1 VTLTVENLEMSGDAV
16 SAEIRAGELS
26 QPLSF
31 RVEGGSFG
39 RELDFLVPLTLLPAM
54 KKGVPIS
61 LPGELSPKLLTASED
76 IQAIFGLWNPSYE
89 PVAVDARRRAP
100 DGTRASGVGCF
111 FSAGVD
117 SFYTAVKHQD
127 EITHLIYLRT
137 GFDRTEPAADE
148 NLRAAAEELGKPLI
162 ELETNVRPIANAFAV
177 EFADYSSAPLA
188 AAALLFQ
195 NTFGKVF
202 IASSFSYLALTRWG
216 SHPLIDPLWSTESL
230 EFVHDGCEATR
241 PMKLAM
247 LADNDV
253 AMRRLRVCHRTGVD
267 RDGAATVNCGECPKC
282 IRTMI
287 NLRAA
292 GAAGR
297 CATLPET
304 LDLRDVERLEIQ
316 DDRDLAFM
324 LENLHA
330 VEVERSDEELA
341 TALRSVLERQG
352 AGTAA
357 DVEMPDSLL
366 LRRRLH
372 HAERTVRKREREL
385 QRLRSSLSWR
395 LTAPLRIGG
404 RREPRD

>member
-1 VTLTVENLEMSGDAV
+1 MTLTVENLEMSDEAV

-31 RVEGGSFG
+31 RVEGASFG

-54 KKGVPIS
+54 KKGVPIA
-61 LPGELSPKLLTASED
+61 LPGDLSPRLLTSSAD
-76 IQAIFGLWNPSYE
+76 IQAIFRLWNPSYE
-89 PVAVDARRRAP
+89 AVALDARRRAP
-100 DGTRASGVGCF
+100 DGAQASGVGCF

-195 NTFGKVF
+195 STFEKVF

-267 RDGAATVNCGECPKC
+267 GAGGATVNCGECPKC

-297 CATLPET
+297 CATLPDT
-304 LDLRDVERLEIQ
+304 LDLRDVE
-316 DDRDLAFM
+316 
-324 LENLHA
+324 
-330 VEVERSDEELA
+330 S
-341 TALRSVLERQG
+341 LRSRTIAISRSCSRTCTRSRSSEATRSWPPLCGRYWSG
-352 AGTAA
+352 RAPG
-357 DVEMPDSLL
+357 
-366 LRRRLH
+366 RRLTW
-372 HAERTVRKREREL
+372 RCPIRCCYGGGSTMPNG
-385 QRLRSSLSWR
+385 RSGSESASSSDSEALS
-395 LTAPLRIGG
+395 AGG
-404 RREPRD
+404 